1 MAACQDV
8 SSCVPDA
15 LACFGVAESPQE
27 QKSEEHAQ
35 ARKAS
40 GLFADASDV
49 AAAASPVVVPSAASP
64 EPKRRP
70 TPIAVQADE
79 AAVQELETH
88 HSSAGIFGQMP
99 IFRMPVFTFS
109 SMHYVFRVLPDGPPA
124 VPAKAANSDR
134 PAVAAV

>member
-40 GLFADASDV
+40 GLFAPHA
-49 AAAASPVVVPSAASP
+49 
-64 EPKRRP
+64 PKEFGGLGLGHLERAFVFEEAGYSLLGPTALRRG
-70 TPIAVQADE
+70 TQM
-79 AAVQELETH
+79 
-88 HSSAGIFGQMP
+88 GQCYD
-99 IFRMPVFTFS
+99 S
-109 SMHYVFRVLPDGPPA
+109 
-124 VPAKAANSDR
+124 
-134 PAVAAV
+134 